1 MASTVVDFLTDE
13 RRFQDAID
21 VAGVILLHYPRD
33 GYTLVKLGSAYG
45 ELMRVEFLERF
56 PTPAAIPPALRG
68 RSMMLAQ
75 GNQRAFEAAEALGWE
90 PSR

>member
-1 MASTVVDFLTDE
+1 MASTIVDFLMGE

-21 VAGVILLHYPRD
+21 VAEVILRHHPRD
-33 GYTLVKLGSAYG
+33 GYTLVKLGTAYA

-68 RSMMLAQ
+68 RYMTVAQ